1 MKLSALYKHWCTA
14 DSVKQFI
21 AASVPIGS
29 PPGLSEDR
37 VQAAQ
42 AHSSFMR
49 LSVWYALLYVVMEG
63 YRELKHDDHDVNVF
77 LEREDYVDALRRF
90 RNATFHYQTD
100 PLSDKLMTFL
110 LLEDAT
116 VWARGLSSAFDR
128 FFQREL
134 HIEDVLKRM
143 N

>member
-49 LSVWYALLYVVMEG
+49 LSVTGHPKTSHPRAV
-63 YRELKHDDHDVNVF
+63 KTSH
-77 LEREDYVDALRRF
+77 LRAPQ
-90 RNATFHYQTD
+90 NQ
-100 PLSDKLMTFL
+100 PL
-110 LLEDAT
+110 
-116 VWARGLSSAFDR
+116 GLVHR
-128 FFQREL
+128 
-134 HIEDVLKRM
+134 
-143 N
+143 